1 MFWGL
6 IIILTKWYDF
16 SEYEMILLS
25 YILFL

>member
-1 MFWGL
+1 MFCGL

-16 SEYEMILLS
+16 SKYEMELLS